1 MPDPVVRSSD
11 GPAIRPSLLPEFRL
25 LPSTQSLLPVFTKP
39 QIPLPKLQ
47 SKSASS
53 VKVPGRQRKR
63 VGLKVG
69 VLVGTEEGNGVG
81 TGDGRGVGSGVGT
94 AEGSGEGC
102 GVGKRVG
109 KARTLEVP
117 TSVATVLQL
126 QAI

>member
-1 MPDPVVRSSD
+1 M
-11 GPAIRPSLLPEFRL
+11 
-25 LPSTQSLLPVFTKP
+25 
-39 QIPLPKLQ
+39 
-47 SKSASS
+47 
-53 VKVPGRQRKR
+53 
-63 VGLKVG
+63 GLKVG

-126 QAI
+126 PSKEMAREMELGEVGCQSYQTQRVRSTCRE